1 MITKI
6 DFFKTLSN
14 VSTRNEKKTVVFW
27 LFMQMVT
34 VVLDLCAIVLTGIVV
49 STFVPIIQSKPSNIP
64 GIVQNMYIYL
74 DSQISLYE
82 FIFLLI
88 LTASSLLLARSF
100 ISVLIERH
108 FTNKLCL
115 INNRLIKSILI
126 YHYSLPIDKRIQLSE
141 VKLLESIHGSF
152 NSLIHY
158 VIGNF
163 VLILA
168 EVFSL
173 LTILTIIF
181 IWKPLITGILLL
193 IILVATLVS
202 FNYHIRKSQVMLKDY
217 TSISTSLSEKFL
229 QINSLSTD
237 LILRGQL
244 NKHLTDYT
252 DQRLIFSKLIS
263 ARIIQFGFPR
273 LILEGSIV
281 VGGLV
286 TALLTWYLLSVSE
299 GLIVL
304 SSFLILAFRV
314 LPAILR
320 VQNGIQTFLQ
330 HRETSTLALD
340 IIDFYSIGLNRFD
353 INKSSIR
360 MFPVDINS
368 LVIKNLTYQFPNGQK
383 LFENINYNIS
393 KNGLYLIKGQNGIGK
408 STLFE
413 LISGFRD
420 PINGSIMLNDQD
432 LIATNPEY
440 RGQFLSYA
448 PQKQVFMEQSI
459 KDSLLIDEVDE
470 ETKKVLVANCLEILD
485 VLNFDL
491 TKYDIDRDMNLNL
504 VLSEGEKQKIG
515 LARTFVRSSKILLLD
530 EPTNSLDYNSKQYL
544 YNIVKK
550 QAEYRIILLITHE
563 SQFDDIAKG
572 IWHI

>member
-1 MITKI
+1 
-6 DFFKTLSN
+6 
-14 VSTRNEKKTVVFW
+14 
-27 LFMQMVT
+27 
-34 VVLDLCAIVLTGIVV
+34 
-49 STFVPIIQSKPSNIP
+49 
-64 GIVQNMYIYL
+64 
-74 DSQISLYE
+74 
-82 FIFLLI
+82 
-88 LTASSLLLARSF
+88 
-100 ISVLIERH
+100 
-108 FTNKLCL
+108 
-115 INNRLIKSILI
+115 
-126 YHYSLPIDKRIQLSE
+126 
-141 VKLLESIHGSF
+141 
-152 NSLIHY
+152 
-158 VIGNF
+158 
-163 VLILA
+163 
-168 EVFSL
+168 
-173 LTILTIIF
+173 
-181 IWKPLITGILLL
+181 
-193 IILVATLVS
+193 
-202 FNYHIRKSQVMLKDY
+202 MLKDY

-330 HRETSTLALD
+330 HRESSTLALD
-340 IIDFYSIGLNRFD
+340 IIDFYSIGLNRFG
-353 INKSSIR
+353 INKPSIR
-360 MFPVDINS
+360 MSPADINS

-420 PINGSIMLNDQD
+420 PITGSIMLNDKD
-432 LIATNPEY
+432 LITTNPEY

-459 KDSLLIDEVDE
+459 EDSLLIDEVDK
-470 ETKKVLVANCLEILD
+470 ETEKVLVANCLEILD
-485 VLNFDL
+485 VLNFDFA
-491 TKYDIDRDMNLNL
+491 KYDVKRGMNLNL

-515 LARTFVRSSKILLLD
+515 LARTFVRNPKILLLD
-530 EPTNSLDYNSKQYL
+530 EPTNSLDYSSKQVL
-544 YNIVKK
+544 WSIVKK
-550 QAEYRIILLITHE
+550 QSEHKIILLITHE
-563 SQFDDIAKG
+563 SQFDDIANG
-572 IWHI
+572 IWYI